1 MFIID
6 TTFAVLIIVT
16 DSLTQLCLRFNNDNY
31 YIMNNLLVFC
41 IGLYKFFAFLSI
53 KNKLKVIFLFL
64 IIVYWCSVLYDL
76 VTFAM
81 VNQKEQYLT
90 INKVTLVD
98 YTEST
103 CNDAGT
109 FEL

>member
-1 MFIID
+1 
-6 TTFAVLIIVT
+6 
-16 DSLTQLCLRFNNDNY
+16 
-31 YIMNNLLVFC
+31 MNNLRVLC

-53 KNKLKVIFLFL
+53 KNKLKAIFLFL
-64 IIVYWCSVLYDL
+64 IVILYWCVLHDL
-76 VTFAM
+76 VTFG
-81 VNQKEQYLT
+81 KYLT

-109 FEL
+109 FELYRDFYKF